1 MDHDVCIQV
10 TYSGNVFESVT
21 RGLHIHRYLPVNRA
35 QNRPEEGHR
44 SPGTPLRQEATGRV
58 YARPTSFTRSRATK
72 IERRGEDMGWKK
84 KRIEG
89 DEK

>member
-1 MDHDVCIQV
+1 M
-10 TYSGNVFESVT
+10 
-21 RGLHIHRYLPVNRA
+21 PK
-35 QNRPEEGHR
+35 
-44 SPGTPLRQEATGRV
+44 ATGRV